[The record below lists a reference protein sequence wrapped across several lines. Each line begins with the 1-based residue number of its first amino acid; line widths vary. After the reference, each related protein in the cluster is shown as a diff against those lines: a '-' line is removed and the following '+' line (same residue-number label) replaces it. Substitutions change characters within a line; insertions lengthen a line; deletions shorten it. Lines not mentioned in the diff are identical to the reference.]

1 MADQPPRDPLPC
13 ATAKATPTGSINNNQ
28 LNSSSRGGHQ
38 EQSTSSSPP
47 AATVFP
53 AGNTTVR
60 NRRKK
65 GKQGRTELKK
75 RHIGEKEKRPFHH
88 QCLHEAA
95 AEREEHCWQQRTP
108 ENQQRRS

>member
-1 MADQPPRDPLPC
+1 
-13 ATAKATPTGSINNNQ
+13 
-28 LNSSSRGGHQ
+28 
-38 EQSTSSSPP
+38 
-47 AATVFP
+47 
-53 AGNTTVR
+53 VR

-65 GKQGRTELKK
+65 RKQGRTELKK

-88 QCLHEAA
+88 RCLHEAA